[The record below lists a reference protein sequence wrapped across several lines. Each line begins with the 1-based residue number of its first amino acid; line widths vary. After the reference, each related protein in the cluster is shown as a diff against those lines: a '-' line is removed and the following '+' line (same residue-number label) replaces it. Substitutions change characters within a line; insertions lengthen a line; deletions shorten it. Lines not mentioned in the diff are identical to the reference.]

1 MITKR
6 GVACTGIFIGYNG
19 LRKQRRVVALSLFT
33 NSILSFSMYILSKVF
48 NIMYIKGGV
57 IWMKIRKMK
66 N

>member
-1 MITKR
+1 MY
-6 GVACTGIFIGYNG
+6 GDSGGAFFMYHYSG
-19 LRKQRRVVALSLFT
+19 SLQEGGAFSLCI

-48 NIMYIKGGV
+48 NIMYIKGGG